1 MTKSWID
8 LAWEFDTLD
17 ELEVQRYT
25 VRADPLEGY
34 KETELGLLP
43 DDWDVTTLQET
54 VDFTRKPRGL
64 HLSDLPQIAFIP
76 MDSIPSDGTLNS
88 TFVLKTGD
96 SISSG
101 TYCEAG
107 DLLLAKITPSLENGK
122 QGMVPTE
129 VPSGFAVATT
139 EVYPLKPNRDRL
151 DDYFF
156 SSYLRYRPVRRS
168 LASKMEGSTGRQRLP
183 KHVLMNLPLPV
194 PPLPEQRAIAEILHT
209 VQAARE
215 ATERVISATQDLK
228 RSLMDHLFAYGP
240 VTVNEA
246 ERVPLKETE
255 IGPVPEHWEVVRLG
269 DVAHK
274 PEYGYTA
281 SAAESPVG
289 PKFLRIT
296 DIQNDQV
303 NWSTVPFCE
312 CSEKD
317 SGKYKLEPGDIVFA
331 RIGATTGKSYLLEE
345 VVEAVYASYLIRV
358 RTTERVDSRYLA
370 QFTRTAMYWTQINAN
385 KGGRLKQG
393 VNIPVLNNLLLPL
406 PSLSEQQNIAH
417 ILGAVDE
424 KIKAEERRR
433 QTLEV
438 LFKTLLHN
446 LMTGR
451 VRVQDLDLSEVGE
464 LL

>member
-1 MTKSWID
+1 MWRGEIEGCSYQNHVHRLRTSR
-8 LAWEFDTLD
+8 LD
-17 ELEVQRYT
+17 VEPAFYIYWMQAALR
-25 VRADPLEGY
+25 L
-34 KETELGLLP
+34 LGLYEGAGNK
-43 DDWDVTTLQET
+43 TTIPNLSK
-54 VDFTRKPRGL
+54 TRLG
-64 HLSDLPQIAFIP
+64 S
-76 MDSIPSDGTLNS
+76 
-88 TFVLKTGD
+88 
-96 SISSG
+96 
-101 TYCEAG
+101 
-107 DLLLAKITPSLENGK
+107 
-122 QGMVPTE
+122 
-129 VPSGFAVATT
+129 
-139 EVYPLKPNRDRL
+139 
-151 DDYFF
+151 F
-156 SSYLRYRPVRRS
+156 SV
-168 LASKMEGSTGRQRLP
+168 
-183 KHVLMNLPLPV
+183 PLP
-194 PPLPEQRAIAEILHT
+194 PLTEQQAIAHILHT
-209 VQAARE
+209 VQEAKA
-215 ATERVISATQDLK
+215 ATERVITATQELK
-228 RSLMDHLFAYGP
+228 RSLMNHLFTYGP
-240 VTVNEA
+240 VTVDDA

-255 IGPVPEHWEVVRLG
+255 VGPVPEHWEVVRLG

-303 NWSTVPFCE
+303 NWPTVPFCE

-317 SGKYKLEPGDIVFA
+317 SRKYKLEPGDILFA

-345 VVEAVYASYLIRV
+345 VVKAVYASYLIRV

-406 PSLSEQQNIAH
+406 PSLSEQQNTAH

-433 QTLEV
+433 RTLEI
-438 LFKTLLHN
+438 LFKTVLHN

-451 VRVQDLDLSEVGE
+451 VRVQDLDLSEVGG
-464 LL
+464 LV